1 MFGGKIRGTIRGKDV
16 LGQAYGALRHNRTR
30 TALTM
35 LGMAWGI
42 ATVVLLL
49 AYGTGFSEA
58 IVNIFKSFASMQA
71 IGIAPGR
78 TSMQA
83 GGNKAGVNIRLTKDD
98 IDRVTANV
106 PQVTRI
112 TPESFYNGLVSYEG
126 RSYTWTVHAG
136 TPVLQDVQHLQVD
149 SGRFYNAEDL
159 QQRTRVCVLGSEAKQ
174 KLFSGRFPLGQTIR
188 IAGIPYEVIGVFKPL
203 PQEGKDNDI
212 NRVVHIPFST
222 LSDFRDPYYV
232 DMIWLEFLGYDYGT
246 VEKSIRNTLAAQ
258 HGFRPDDQRALFVFS
273 LMEQLNQFRIITIA
287 LQVLLA
293 FIGTLTLGIG
303 GVGLMNIMLVSVSQ
317 RTREIGVEKALGARR
332 SDVLMQFLS
341 EALAITFLGGL
352 LGIVLAYIISLS
364 VGTLTFYSAL
374 AQHGEAGDIRLI
386 ISPVSVLVSTGILA
400 LVGLVSGMIPAI
412 RASRLDP
419 IEALR
424 YE

>member
-1 MFGGKIRGTIRGKDV
+1 MIQTKDV
-16 LGQAYGALRHNRTR
+16 LMEAYESLKQNRQR
-30 TALTM
+30 SALTM

-58 IVNIFKSFASMQA
+58 IVNIFRSFASMQA
-71 IGIAPGR
+71 MGIAGGR

-83 GGNKAGVNIRLTKDD
+83 GGNKAGTSVRLTSDD
-98 IDRVTANV
+98 IDRVVTNV
-106 PQVTRI
+106 PEVTRI
-112 TPESFYNGLVSYEG
+112 TPESFYDSPVSYEG
-126 RSYTWTVHAG
+126 RSYVWTIHASN
-136 TPVLQDVQHLQVD
+136 PALQEIQNLQLD
-149 SGRFYNAEDL
+149 LGRFYSAEDMQL
-159 QQRTRVCVLGSEAKQ
+159 RARVCVLGSEAKE
-174 KLFSGRFPLGQTIR
+174 KLFSGRFALGENIR
-188 IAGIPYEVIGVFKPL
+188 ISGIPYEVIGVLKPR
-203 PQEGKDNDI
+203 PQVGTENSI
-212 NRVVHIPFST
+212 NRVVYTPFPT
-222 LSDFRDPYYV
+222 LSDFRDTRYI
-232 DMIWLEFLGYDYGT
+232 DMMWLDFLGYEYAG

-258 HGFRPDDQRALFVFS
+258 HNFRPDDKRALFVFS
-273 LMEQLNQFRIITIA
+273 LMDQLSQFRIITMA

-303 GVGLMNIMLVSVSQ
+303 GVGLMNIMLVSVTQ
-317 RTREIGVEKALGARR
+317 RTREIGVEKAMGARR
-332 SDVLMQFLS
+332 FDILVQFLS

-352 LGIVLAYIISLS
+352 IGIVVAYLISMS
-364 VGTLTFYSAL
+364 VGKLTFYSAL
-374 AQHGEAGDIRLI
+374 AQHGEMGDIRLI
-386 ISPVSVLVSTGILA
+386 IAPVTVLVSTSILA